1 MDVKIAD
8 RLNEAAVEP
17 YLFLGFTQRGRSR
30 ARINGVNL
38 AAREGNFRSVS
49 RKMKGALREQHRRL
63 RPRND
68 RDEYSGSPA
77 WWDSGN
83 RRHHC
88 RIGVG
93 MIMTWDEVQI
103 GEPTWHSEREPRR
116 CKRKELRR

>member
-17 YLFLGFTQRGRSR
+17 YLLLGFTQRGRSR

-68 RDEYSGSPA
+68 RDEHTAVRLGGTAAIAAITAGSASG
-77 WWDSGN
+77 
-83 RRHHC
+83 
-88 RIGVG
+88 
-93 MIMTWDEVQI
+93 
-103 GEPTWHSEREPRR
+103 
-116 CKRKELRR
+116 